1 MILKIFQQLIRHMP
15 YLNRE
20 QIIELIKKKRI
31 YSNKSIAKSQLQP
44 ASLDLTISDVCYRI
58 KASFIPNKIRIS
70 EIIKDLSLSRINLNK
85 NTLLEKNCIYLC
97 ELNEKLNL
105 PEDIMGKSNPKS
117 TTGRLDIF
125 TRVITENGKEYDFVN
140 YNYKGKLYLEI
151 IPQSFSIILK
161 KNTSLNQI
169 RFFQGTQI
177 ENKIKQINI
186 SVSIKKNQITAYKAK
201 KITSA
206 INLNKINFY
215 KSNKYWEEIVTKENY
230 FIIERDEFY
239 ILRSKESIIIK
250 NNQAAE
256 LEPFKDSFGNFR
268 VHYAGF
274 FDPGFGNNKLGT
286 PAVLELR
293 AYDTP
298 FIIRDGQL
306 VGQLNY
312 YNIEE
317 INKKTYGAKIKSNYF
332 NQNLKLAKQ
341 FR

>member
-1 MILKIFQQLIRHMP
+1 MP

-20 QIIELIKKKRI
+20 QILTLIKKKRI
-31 YSNKSIAKSQLQP
+31 YSNKPLTSNQLQP
-44 ASLDLTISDVCYRI
+44 ASLDLTLSDRCYRI
-58 KASFIPNKIRIS
+58 KSSFIPNDIKIS
-70 EIIKDLSLSRINLNK
+70 EVIKELSLFKINLNQ

-105 PEDIMGKSNPKS
+105 PNNIMGKSNPKS

-125 TRVITENGKEYDFVN
+125 TRVITENGKEYDHIN
-140 YNYKGKLYLEI
+140 YNYNGKLYLEI

-169 RFFQGTQI
+169 RFFQGSNI
-177 ENKIKQINI
+177 NDKIKQINI
-186 SVSIKKNQITAYKAK
+186 SVSIKRSQITAYKAK

-206 INLNKINFY
+206 IDLNKINFY
-215 KSNKYWEEIVTKENY
+215 KLERYWEKIIPEDNY

-239 ILRSKESIIIK
+239 ILRSKEKIIIK

-256 LEPFKDSFGNFR
+256 LEPYKDSFGNFR

-274 FDPGFGNNKLGT
+274 FDPGFGNNKSGT

-312 YNIEE
+312 YGIEE
-317 INKKTYGAKIKSNYF
+317 IKKKSYGINIKSNYF

-341 FR
+341 FK

>member
-1 MILKIFQQLIRHMP
+1 MP

-20 QIIELIKKKRI
+20 QILALIEKKHI
-31 YSNKSIAKSQLQP
+31 YSNKPLNKNQTQP
-44 ASLDLTISDVCYRI
+44 ASLDLTLSDKCHRI
-58 KASFIPNKIRIS
+58 KASFIPNNIKIS
-70 EIIKDLSLSRINLNK
+70 KVIKELSLSKIDLNQ

-105 PEDIMGKSNPKS
+105 PNNIMGKSNPKS

-125 TRVITENGKEYDFVN
+125 TRVITENGKEYDFIN
-140 YNYKGKLYLEI
+140 YKYKGKLYLEI
-151 IPQSFSIILK
+151 IPQSFSIIIK

-169 RFFQGTQI
+169 RFFQGSNI
-177 ENKIKQINI
+177 ENKFKQINI
-186 SVSIKKNQITAYKAK
+186 SVSIKKNQVTAYKAK

-206 INLNKINFY
+206 IDLNKINFY
-215 KSNKYWEEIVTKENY
+215 KVSKYWEEIIPEDNY

-239 ILRSKESIIIK
+239 ILRSKESIMIK

-274 FDPGFGNNKLGT
+274 FDPGFGNSKTGT

-312 YNIEE
+312 YE
-317 INKKTYGAKIKSNYF
+317 IDEIKKETYGLSIKSNYS

-341 FR
+341 FK

>member
-1 MILKIFQQLIRHMP
+1 MP

-20 QIIELIKKKRI
+20 QILTLIKKKVI
-31 YSNKSIAKSQLQP
+31 YSTKTLKNNQIQP
-44 ASLDLTISDVCYRI
+44 ASLDLTLSDKCYRI
-58 KASFIPNKIRIS
+58 KASFIPNNIKIS
-70 EIIKDLSLSRINLNK
+70 EVIKELSLTKINLNQ

-97 ELNEKLNL
+97 ELNEKLSL
-105 PEDIMGKSNPKS
+105 PNDIMGKSNPKS

-125 TRVITENGKEYDFVN
+125 TRVITENGKEYDYVN

-151 IPQSFSIILK
+151 IPQSFSIILR

-169 RFFQGTQI
+169 RFFKGSNFA
-177 ENKIKQINI
+177 NKIKQINL
-186 SVSIKKNQITAYKAK
+186 SVSINKNQVSAYKAK

-206 INLNKINFY
+206 IDLNKIKFY
-215 KSNKYWEEIVTKENY
+215 KSSKYWEKIIPEDNY

-239 ILRSKESIIIK
+239 ILRSKETIKIK

-274 FDPGFGNNKLGT
+274 FDPGFGNNKSGT

-298 FIIRDGQL
+298 FIIRNGQL

-312 YNIEE
+312 YNIDE
-317 INKKTYGAKIKSNYF
+317 IKKESYGIKIKSNYF

-341 FR
+341 FK

>member
-1 MILKIFQQLIRHMP
+1 MS

-20 QIIELIKKKRI
+20 QIKTLIKSGQI
-31 YSNKSIAKSQLQP
+31 YSNKSINKNQIQP
-44 ASLDLTISDVCYRI
+44 ASLDLTLSDKCYRI
-58 KASFIPNKIRIS
+58 KASFIPNNIKIS
-70 EIIKDLSLSRINLNK
+70 NVIKELSLSRVNLK
-85 NTLLEKNCIYLC
+85 INTLLEKNCIYLC
-97 ELNEKLNL
+97 ELNEKLKL
-105 PEDIMGKSNPKS
+105 PKDIMGKSNPKS

-125 TRVITENGKEYDFVN
+125 TRVITENGKEYDN
-140 YNYKGKLYLEI
+140 IKYNYKGKLYLEI
-151 IPQSFSIILK
+151 IPQSFSIIVK
-161 KNTSLNQI
+161 RNISLNQL
-169 RFFQGTQI
+169 RFFKGSN
-177 ENKIKQINI
+177 EKNRIKKINI
-186 SVSIKKNQITAYKAK
+186 SVAIKKNSISAYKAK

-206 INLNKINFY
+206 IDLNKINFY
-215 KSNKYWEEIVTKENY
+215 KSNKYWEKIIPKDNY

-239 ILRSKESIIIK
+239 ILRSKESIKIK

-256 LEPFKDSFGNFR
+256 LEPFNDSFGNFR

-274 FDPGFGNNKLGT
+274 FDPGFGNNRLGT

-312 YNIEE
+312 YQIDE
-317 INKKTYGAKIKSNYF
+317 IKNQSYGSKINSNYF

-341 FR
+341 FK

>member
-1 MILKIFQQLIRHMP
+1 MP

-20 QIIELIKKKRI
+20 QILALIKKKHI
-31 YSNKSIAKSQLQP
+31 GSSKSLIKNQLQP
-44 ASLDLTISDVCYRI
+44 ASLDLTLSDKCYRI
-58 KASFIPNKIRIS
+58 KASFIPNNIKISKVIR
-70 EIIKDLSLSRINLNK
+70 ELSLSKIDLNK

-105 PEDIMGKSNPKS
+105 PNNIMGKSNPKS

-125 TRVITENGKEYDFVN
+125 TRVITENGKEYDFIN
-140 YNYKGKLYLEI
+140 YKYKGKLYLEI
-151 IPQSFSIILK
+151 IPQSFSIIIK

-169 RFFQGTQI
+169 RFFQGSNI
-177 ENKIKQINI
+177 ENKFKQINI
-186 SVSIKKNQITAYKAK
+186 SVSIKKDQVTAYKAK

-206 INLNKINFY
+206 IDLNKINFY
-215 KSNKYWEEIVTKENY
+215 KVSKYWEEIIPEDNY

-239 ILRSKESIIIK
+239 ILRSKESIIVK

-274 FDPGFGNNKLGT
+274 FDPGFGNSKTGT

-312 YNIEE
+312 YE
-317 INKKTYGAKIKSNYF
+317 IDEIKKETYGFSIKSNYY

-341 FR
+341 FK

>member
-1 MILKIFQQLIRHMP
+1 MP
-15 YLNRE
+15 YLNRD
-20 QIIELIKKKRI
+20 QILDLVNKKHI
-31 YSNKSIAKSQLQP
+31 YSDKLINKNQVQP
-44 ASLDLTISDVCYRI
+44 ASLDLTLSSKCFRI
-58 KASFIPNKIRIS
+58 KASFIPNNIS
-70 EIIKDLSLSRINLNK
+70 ISKVIKELSLTKIDLNQ
-85 NTLLEKNCIYLC
+85 NTFLEKNSIYLC

-105 PEDIMGKSNPKS
+105 PKDVMGKSNPKS

-125 TRVITENGKEYDFVN
+125 TRVITENGREYDLIN
-140 YNYKGKLYLEI
+140 YNYRGKLYLEI
-151 IPQSFSIILK
+151 IPQSFSIIIK

-169 RFFQGTQI
+169 RFFQGSNFMSK
-177 ENKIKQINI
+177 NKKINI
-186 SVSIKKNQITAYKAK
+186 SVFIKKNQVTAYKAK

-206 INLNKINFY
+206 VDLNKINFY
-215 KSNKYWEEIVTKENY
+215 KSSKYWEEIIPEDDY
-230 FIIERDEFY
+230 FIIERGEFY
-239 ILRSKESIIIK
+239 ILRSKELIVIK

-274 FDPGFGNNKLGT
+274 FDPGFGNNRTGT

-312 YNIEE
+312 YE
-317 INKKTYGAKIKSNYF
+317 IDKIKNRSYGVNINSNYF

-341 FR
+341 FK

>member
-1 MILKIFQQLIRHMP
+1 MS

-20 QIIELIKKKRI
+20 QIKTLIKSGQI
-31 YSNKSIAKSQLQP
+31 YSNKSINKNQIQP
-44 ASLDLTISDVCYRI
+44 ASLDLTLSDKCYRI
-58 KASFIPNKIRIS
+58 KASFIPNNIKIS
-70 EIIKDLSLSRINLNK
+70 NVIKELSLSRVNLNI
-85 NTLLEKNCIYLC
+85 NALLEKNCIYLC
-97 ELNEKLNL
+97 ELNEKLKL
-105 PEDIMGKSNPKS
+105 PKDIMGKSNPKS

-125 TRVITENGKEYDFVN
+125 TRVITENGKEYDN
-140 YNYKGKLYLEI
+140 IKYNYKGKLYLEI
-151 IPQSFSIILK
+151 IPQSFSIIVK
-161 KNTSLNQI
+161 RNISLNQL
-169 RFFQGTQI
+169 RFFKGAN
-177 ENKIKQINI
+177 EKNRIKKINI
-186 SVSIKKNQITAYKAK
+186 SVAIQKNSISAYKAK

-206 INLNKINFY
+206 IDLNKINFY
-215 KSNKYWEEIVTKENY
+215 KSNNYWDKIIPKDNY

-239 ILRSKESIIIK
+239 ILRSKESIKIK

-274 FDPGFGNNKLGT
+274 FDPGFGNNRLGT

-312 YNIEE
+312 YQIDE
-317 INKKTYGAKIKSNYF
+317 IKNQSYGSKINSNYF

-341 FR
+341 FK

>member
-1 MILKIFQQLIRHMP
+1 MP

-20 QIIELIKKKRI
+20 QILALINEKQI
-31 YSNKSIAKSQLQP
+31 NSNRSINSSQIQP
-44 ASLDLTISDVCYRI
+44 ASLDLTLSDKCYRI
-58 KASFIPNKIRIS
+58 KASFIPNNLKIS
-70 EIIKDLSLSRINLNK
+70 EVIKELSLTKIDLNK

-97 ELNEKLNL
+97 ELNERLNL
-105 PEDIMGKSNPKS
+105 PNNIMGKSNPKS

-125 TRVITENGKEYDFVN
+125 TRIITEKGKEYDNVN

-169 RFFQGTQI
+169 RFFKGSNI
-177 ENKIKQINI
+177 EEKTKQINI
-186 SVSIKKNQITAYKAK
+186 SVSIKRNQITAYKAK

-206 INLNKINFY
+206 IDLNKINFY
-215 KSNKYWEEIVTKENY
+215 KSKKYWEEIIPEDNY

-239 ILRSKESIIIK
+239 ILRSKEAIRIK

-312 YNIEE
+312 YNIDK
-317 INKKTYGAKIKSNYF
+317 IKKESYGKSIKSNYF

-341 FR
+341 FK

>member
-1 MILKIFQQLIRHMP
+1 MP

-20 QIIELIKKKRI
+20 QILALIKNKEV
-31 YSNKSIAKSQLQP
+31 YSNRSSINDQIQP
-44 ASLDLTISDVCYRI
+44 ASLDLTLSDECYRI
-58 KASFIPNKIRIS
+58 KASFLPNNTKIS
-70 EIIKDLSLSRINLNK
+70 DLIKELALTKINLSQSS
-85 NTLLEKNCIYLC
+85 LLEKNCIYLC
-97 ELNEKLNL
+97 ALNEKLRL
-105 PEDIMGKSNPKS
+105 PLNIMGKSNPKS

-125 TRVITENGKEYDFVN
+125 TRVITENGKEYDHVN
-140 YNYKGKLYLEI
+140 YNYRGKLYLEI

-169 RFFQGTQI
+169 RFFQGSNR
-177 ENKIKQINI
+177 EHKIKQFNI

-206 INLNKINFY
+206 IDLNKINFY
-215 KSNKYWEEIVTKENY
+215 ETKKYWEEIIPEDNF

-239 ILRSKESIIIK
+239 ILRSKESIIVK

-274 FDPGFGNNKLGT
+274 FDPGFGNNKIGT

-298 FIIRDGQL
+298 FLIRDGQL

-312 YNIEE
+312 YE
-317 INKKTYGAKIKSNYF
+317 IGEMKKNTYGIKIKSNYH

-341 FR
+341 FK

>member
-1 MILKIFQQLIRHMP
+1 MP
-15 YLNRE
+15 YLNRDK
-20 QIIELIKKKRI
+20 INILIKNKNI
-31 YSNKSIAKSQLQP
+31 YSSKYLNKNLIQP
-44 ASLDLTISDVCYRI
+44 ASLDLTLSEKCYRI
-58 KASFIPNKIRIS
+58 KASFIPNNIKIS
-70 EIIKDLSLSRINLNK
+70 KVIKELSLSKIDLNQNK
-85 NTLLEKNCIYLC
+85 LLEKNCIYLC

-105 PEDIMGKSNPKS
+105 PHDIMGKSNPKS

-125 TRVITENGKEYDFVN
+125 TRVITENGQEYDYVN

-151 IPQSFSIILK
+151 IPQSFSIIIKRDL
-161 KNTSLNQI
+161 SLNQI
-169 RFFQGTQI
+169 RFFQGSNI
-177 ENKIKQINI
+177 DDKINQINI
-186 SVSIKKNQITAYKAK
+186 SVSIKRNCITAYKAK

-206 INLNKINFY
+206 IDLNKIHFY
-215 KSNKYWEEIVTKENY
+215 ESEKYWEKIIPKDNY
-230 FIIERDEFY
+230 FIIEKDEFY
-239 ILRSKESIIIK
+239 ILRSKETIVVK

-274 FDPGFGNNKLGT
+274 FDPGFGNNNLGT

-312 YNIEE
+312 YQIDEVKNDS
-317 INKKTYGAKIKSNYF
+317 YGIKIKSNYY

-341 FR
+341 FK

>member
-1 MILKIFQQLIRHMP
+1 MP

-20 QIIELIKKKRI
+20 QIITLIKEKKI
-31 YSNKSIAKSQLQP
+31 YSNSASIIDQIQP
-44 ASLDLTISDVCYRI
+44 ASLDLTLSDKCYRI
-58 KASFIPNKIRIS
+58 KASFLPNNIKIS
-70 EIIKDLSLSRINLNK
+70 KVIKELTLSKIDLNQNS
-85 NTLLEKNCIYLC
+85 LLEKNCIYLC
-97 ELNEKLNL
+97 ELNEKLRL
-105 PEDIMGKSNPKS
+105 PFNIMGKSNPKS

-140 YNYKGKLYLEI
+140 YNYRGKLFLEI
-151 IPQSFSIILK
+151 IPQSFSIIVK

-169 RFFQGTQI
+169 RFFQGSNK
-177 ENKIKQINI
+177 EYKIKKFNI
-186 SVSIKKNQITAYKAK
+186 SVSIKRNQISAYKAK

-206 INLNKINFY
+206 IDLNKTNFY
-215 KSNKYWEEIVTKENY
+215 KSNKYWEEIIPEDNY
-230 FIIERDEFY
+230 FIIEKDEFY
-239 ILRSKESIIIK
+239 ILRSKESIKVK

-312 YNIEE
+312 YEIDNI
-317 INKKTYGAKIKSNYF
+317 KKNAYGIKIRSNYF

-341 FR
+341 FI

>member
-1 MILKIFQQLIRHMP
+1 MP

-20 QIIELIKKKRI
+20 QIIKLIKNNNI
-31 YSNKSIAKSQLQP
+31 YSNKSLSKKQIQP
-44 ASLDLTISDVCYRI
+44 ASLDLTLSNRCFRI
-58 KASFIPNKIRIS
+58 KASFIPNDRKISKVIR
-70 EIIKDLSLSRINLNK
+70 ELSLKKIDLNQ

-97 ELNEKLNL
+97 ELNEKLRL
-105 PEDIMGKSNPKS
+105 PDDIMGKSNPKS

-125 TRVITENGKEYDFVN
+125 TRVITENGKEYDFVD
-140 YNYKGKLYLEI
+140 YNYSGKLYLEI

-161 KNTSLNQI
+161 KNISLNQI
-169 RFFQGTQI
+169 RFLKGKNEELNT
-177 ENKIKQINI
+177 KQINI

-206 INLNKINFY
+206 INLNKVNFY
-215 KSNKYWEEIVTKENY
+215 NSDRYWEKIVPKDNY
-230 FIIERDEFY
+230 FIVEKDEFY
-239 ILRSKESIIIK
+239 ILRSKESIVIK

-274 FDPGFGNNKLGT
+274 FDPGFGNNKSGT

-306 VGQLNY
+306 VGLLKY
-312 YNIEE
+312 YE
-317 INKKTYGAKIKSNYF
+317 IDEIKKETYGLKIKSNYF
-332 NQNLKLAKQ
+332 KQNLKLAKQ
-341 FR
+341 FK

>member
-1 MILKIFQQLIRHMP
+1 MP
-15 YLNRE
+15 YLNRD
-20 QIIELIKKKRI
+20 QIITLIKNKNI
-31 YSNKSIAKSQLQP
+31 YSNRSITNKQLQP
-44 ASLDLTISDVCYRI
+44 ASLDLTLSNVCYRI
-58 KASFIPNKIRIS
+58 KASFIPNDIKIS
-70 EIIKDLSLSRINLNK
+70 KVIKELALTKIYLNR

-97 ELNEKLNL
+97 ELNEKLRL
-105 PEDIMGKSNPKS
+105 PIDIMGKSNPKS

-125 TRVITENGKEYDFVN
+125 TRVITENGTEYDFVN
-140 YNYKGKLYLEI
+140 YKYKGKLYLEI

-161 KNTSLNQI
+161 KDTSLNQI
-169 RFFQGTQI
+169 RFFKGSNI

-186 SVSIKKNQITAYKAK
+186 SVSIKKKQITAYKAK

-215 KSNKYWEEIVTKENY
+215 NSDKYWEKIIPKDNY
-230 FIIERDEFY
+230 FIIEKDEFY
-239 ILRSKESIIIK
+239 ILRSKESIIVK

-274 FDPGFGNNKLGT
+274 FDPGFGNIKLGI

-306 VGQLNY
+306 VGQLNFY
-312 YNIEE
+312 E
-317 INKKTYGAKIKSNYF
+317 IDEIKKLSYGIKIKSNYY
-332 NQNLKLAKQ
+332 NQDLKLAKQ
-341 FR
+341 FK

>member
-1 MILKIFQQLIRHMP
+1 MP
-15 YLNRE
+15 YLNRD
-20 QIIELIKKKRI
+20 QILSLIKKNNIISK
-31 YSNKSIAKSQLQP
+31 KSLINHQIQP
-44 ASLDLTISDVCYRI
+44 ASFDLTLSEKCYRI
-58 KASFIPNKIRIS
+58 KASFIPNNIKIS
-70 EIIKDLSLSRINLNK
+70 KVIKELSLTTINLNQ
-85 NTLLEKNCIYLC
+85 NVLLEKNCIYLC
-97 ELNEKLNL
+97 ELNEQLNL
-105 PEDIMGKSNPKS
+105 PDNIMGKSNPKS

-125 TRVITENGKEYDFVN
+125 TRIITEKGREYDYVN

-169 RFFQGTQI
+169 RFYKGSNI
-177 ENKIKQINI
+177 EKKIKKINI

-206 INLNKINFY
+206 IDVNKIAFY
-215 KSNKYWEEIVTKENY
+215 KSDKYWEKIIPEDNY

-239 ILRSKESIIIK
+239 ILRSKESIKIK
-250 NNQAAE
+250 NDQAAE

-274 FDPGFGNNKLGT
+274 FDPGFGNNRLGT

-312 YNIEE
+312 YE
-317 INKKTYGAKIKSNYF
+317 IDEVKSESYGSAIKSNYF

-341 FR
+341 FK

>member
-1 MILKIFQQLIRHMP
+1 MP
-15 YLNRE
+15 YLNRK
-20 QIIELIKKKRI
+20 QILGLIKKKQI
-31 YSNKSIAKSQLQP
+31 YSDNSLINSQIQP
-44 ASLDLTISDVCYRI
+44 ASLDLTLSAKCYRI
-58 KASFIPNKIRIS
+58 KASFIPNKIKIS
-70 EIIKDLSLSRINLNK
+70 KVIKELSLTYIDLNQNK
-85 NTLLEKNCIYLC
+85 LLEKNCIYLC
-97 ELNEKLNL
+97 ELNERLNL
-105 PEDIMGKSNPKS
+105 PNDIMGKSNPKS

-125 TRVITENGKEYDFVN
+125 TRIITENGKEYDFVDYN
-140 YNYKGKLYLEI
+140 YNGKLYLEI
-151 IPQSFSIILK
+151 IPQSFSIIIK
-161 KNTSLNQI
+161 KNISLNQI
-169 RFFQGTQI
+169 RFFQGSNI
-177 ENKIKQINI
+177 EEKIKQIKI
-186 SVSIKKNQITAYKAK
+186 SVSIKRNQITAYKAK

-206 INLNKINFY
+206 IDMNKINFY
-215 KSNKYWEEIVTKENY
+215 KSDKYWDKIIPEDKY

-239 ILRSKESIIIK
+239 ILRSKETIIVK

-274 FDPGFGNNKLGT
+274 FDPGFGNNKSGT

-312 YNIEE
+312 YNIDE
-317 INKKTYGAKIKSNYF
+317 IKKESYGRSIKSNYF

-341 FR
+341 FK

>member
-1 MILKIFQQLIRHMP
+1 MS

-20 QIIELIKKKRI
+20 QIKTLIKSGQI
-31 YSNKSIAKSQLQP
+31 YSNKSINKNQIQP
-44 ASLDLTISDVCYRI
+44 ASLDLTLSDKCYRI
-58 KASFIPNKIRIS
+58 KASFIPNNIKIS
-70 EIIKDLSLSRINLNK
+70 NVIKELSLSRVNLNI

-97 ELNEKLNL
+97 ELNEKLKL
-105 PEDIMGKSNPKS
+105 PKDIMGKSNPKS

-125 TRVITENGKEYDFVN
+125 TRVITENGKEYDN
-140 YNYKGKLYLEI
+140 IKYNYKGKLYLEI
-151 IPQSFSIILK
+151 IPQSFSIIVK
-161 KNTSLNQI
+161 RNISLNQL
-169 RFFQGTQI
+169 RFFKGAN
-177 ENKIKQINI
+177 EKNRIKKINI
-186 SVSIKKNQITAYKAK
+186 SVAIQKNSISAYKAK

-206 INLNKINFY
+206 IDLNKINFY
-215 KSNKYWEEIVTKENY
+215 KSNKYWEKIIPKDNY

-239 ILRSKESIIIK
+239 ILRSKESIKIK

-274 FDPGFGNNKLGT
+274 FDPGFGNNRLGT

-312 YNIEE
+312 YQIDE
-317 INKKTYGAKIKSNYF
+317 IKNQSYGSKINSNYF

-341 FR
+341 FK

>member
-1 MILKIFQQLIRHMP
+1 MP
-15 YLNRE
+15 YLNRD
-20 QIIELIKKKRI
+20 QILSLIKKNNIISK
-31 YSNKSIAKSQLQP
+31 KSLINHQIQP
-44 ASLDLTISDVCYRI
+44 ASFDLTLSEKCYRI
-58 KASFIPNKIRIS
+58 KASFIPNNIKIS
-70 EIIKDLSLSRINLNK
+70 KVIKELSLTTINLNQ
-85 NTLLEKNCIYLC
+85 NVLLEKNCIYLC
-97 ELNEKLNL
+97 ELNEQLNL
-105 PEDIMGKSNPKS
+105 PDNIMGKSNPKS

-125 TRVITENGKEYDFVN
+125 TRIITEKGREYDYVN

-161 KNTSLNQI
+161 KNTSLNQM
-169 RFFQGTQI
+169 RFYRGSNI
-177 ENKIKQINI
+177 EKKIKKINI

-206 INLNKINFY
+206 IDVNKIAFY
-215 KSNKYWEEIVTKENY
+215 KSDKYWEKIIPEDNY

-239 ILRSKESIIIK
+239 ILRSKESIKIK
-250 NNQAAE
+250 NDQAAE

-274 FDPGFGNNKLGT
+274 FDPGFGNNRLGT

-312 YNIEE
+312 YE
-317 INKKTYGAKIKSNYF
+317 IDEVKSESYGSAIKSNYF

-341 FR
+341 FK

>member
-1 MILKIFQQLIRHMP
+1 MP

-20 QIIELIKKKRI
+20 QILELIKKKQI
-31 YSNKSIAKSQLQP
+31 YSDKINISNQIQP
-44 ASLDLTISDVCYRI
+44 ASLDLTLSKKCYRI
-58 KASFIPNKIRIS
+58 KASFIPNNKKIS
-70 EIIKDLSLSRINLNK
+70 EVIKELSLTKIDLSQ

-97 ELNEKLNL
+97 ELNEKLSL
-105 PEDIMGKSNPKS
+105 PKDIMGKSNPKS

-125 TRVITENGKEYDFVN
+125 TRIITENGKEYDYVN

-151 IPQSFSIILK
+151 IPQSFSIVIK
-161 KNTSLNQI
+161 KNLSLNQI
-169 RFFQGTQI
+169 RFFRGPYV
-177 ENKIKQINI
+177 ENKIRQINL
-186 SVSIKKNQITAYKAK
+186 SVSIKKNQISAYKAK

-206 INLNKINFY
+206 IDLNKIKFY
-215 KSNKYWEEIVTKENY
+215 KSDKYWEKVIPQDNY

-239 ILRSKESIIIK
+239 ILRSKEAIHIK

-274 FDPGFGNNKLGT
+274 FDPGFGNNKSGT

-312 YNIEE
+312 YE
-317 INKKTYGAKIKSNYF
+317 IDEIKKDSYGINIKSNYF

-341 FR
+341 FK

>member
-1 MILKIFQQLIRHMP
+1 MP
-15 YLNRE
+15 YLNRD
-20 QIIELIKKKRI
+20 QILALIDKRRI
-31 YSNKSIAKSQLQP
+31 YSNNSSFNNQIQP
-44 ASLDLTISDVCYRI
+44 ASLDLTLSDKCYRI
-58 KASFIPNKIRIS
+58 KASFIPNNIKIS
-70 EIIKDLSLSRINLNK
+70 KVIKELSLTKIDLNK

-105 PEDIMGKSNPKS
+105 PNDIMGKSNPKS

-125 TRVITENGKEYDFVN
+125 TRVITENGTEYDFIN
-140 YNYKGKLYLEI
+140 YNYRGKLYLEI

-161 KNTSLNQI
+161 KGSSLNQI
-169 RFFQGTQI
+169 RFFQGSHI
-177 ENKIKQINI
+177 EKKLKAINITVSIDKNKI
-186 SVSIKKNQITAYKAK
+186 SAYKAK

-206 INLNKINFY
+206 IDINKIKFY
-215 KSNKYWEEIVTKENY
+215 KSEKYWDEIIPKSNY
-230 FIIERDEFY
+230 FVIEKDEFY
-239 ILRSKESIIIK
+239 ILKSKETILVK

-274 FDPGFGNNKLGT
+274 FDPGFGNNKYGT

-312 YNIEE
+312 YEIEE
-317 INKKTYGAKIKSNYF
+317 IKKESYGIKINSNYF

-341 FR
+341 FK

>member
-1 MILKIFQQLIRHMP
+1 MP

-20 QIIELIKKKRI
+20 QILELIK
-31 YSNKSIAKSQLQP
+31 NKSIYSDNSFKKNQIQP
-44 ASLDLTISDVCYRI
+44 ASLDLTLSDKCYRI
-58 KASFIPNKIRIS
+58 KASFIPNKIKIS
-70 EIIKDLSLSRINLNK
+70 NVIKELSLTKIDLNQ

-105 PEDIMGKSNPKS
+105 PYDTMGKSNPKS

-125 TRVITENGKEYDFVN
+125 TRVITENGKEYDYIN
-140 YNYKGKLYLEI
+140 YNYKGKLFLEI
-151 IPQSFSIILK
+151 IPQSFSIILR

-169 RFFQGTQI
+169 RFFKGSNI
-177 ENKIKQINI
+177 ENKVKQINI
-186 SVSIKKNQITAYKAK
+186 SVSIKRNQITAYKAK

-206 INLNKINFY
+206 IDLNKINFY
-215 KSNKYWEEIVTKENY
+215 KLESYWEKITTKANY

-250 NNQAAE
+250 NDQAAE

-312 YNIEE
+312 YIIDK
-317 INKKTYGAKIKSNYF
+317 INKESYGAKIKSNYF

-341 FR
+341 FKQ

>member
-1 MILKIFQQLIRHMP
+1 MP

-20 QIIELIKKKRI
+20 QILALIKNKEV
-31 YSNKSIAKSQLQP
+31 YSNRSSINDQIQP
-44 ASLDLTISDVCYRI
+44 ASLDLTLSDECYRI
-58 KASFIPNKIRIS
+58 KASFLPNNTKITDL
-70 EIIKDLSLSRINLNK
+70 IKELALTKINLSQSS
-85 NTLLEKNCIYLC
+85 LLEKNCIYLC
-97 ELNEKLNL
+97 ALNEKLRL
-105 PEDIMGKSNPKS
+105 PLNIMGKSNPKS

-125 TRVITENGKEYDFVN
+125 TRVITENGKEYDHVN
-140 YNYKGKLYLEI
+140 YNYRGKLYLEI

-169 RFFQGTQI
+169 RFFQGSNR
-177 ENKIKQINI
+177 EHKIKQFNI

-206 INLNKINFY
+206 IDLNKINFY
-215 KSNKYWEEIVTKENY
+215 ETKKYWEEIIPEDNF

-239 ILRSKESIIIK
+239 ILRSKESIIVK

-274 FDPGFGNNKLGT
+274 FDPGFGNNKIGT

-312 YNIEE
+312 YDIDE
-317 INKKTYGAKIKSNYF
+317 IKKNTYGIKIKSNYY

-341 FR
+341 FK

>member
-1 MILKIFQQLIRHMP
+1 MP

-20 QIIELIKKKRI
+20 QILTLIKKKVI
-31 YSNKSIAKSQLQP
+31 YSTKTLKNNQIQP
-44 ASLDLTISDVCYRI
+44 ASLDLTLSDKCYRI
-58 KASFIPNKIRIS
+58 KASFIPNNLKIS
-70 EIIKDLSLSRINLNK
+70 EVIKELSLTKINLNQ

-97 ELNEKLNL
+97 ELNEKLSL
-105 PEDIMGKSNPKS
+105 PNDIMGKSNPKS

-125 TRVITENGKEYDFVN
+125 TRVITENGKEYDYVN

-151 IPQSFSIILK
+151 IPQSFSIILR

-169 RFFQGTQI
+169 RFFKGSNFA
-177 ENKIKQINI
+177 NKIKQINL
-186 SVSIKKNQITAYKAK
+186 SVSINKNQVSAYKAK

-206 INLNKINFY
+206 IDLNKIKFY
-215 KSNKYWEEIVTKENY
+215 KSSKYWEKIIPEDNY

-239 ILRSKESIIIK
+239 ILRSKEKIKIK

-298 FIIRDGQL
+298 FIIRDSQL

-312 YNIEE
+312 FDIDEV
-317 INKKTYGAKIKSNYF
+317 KKKSYGTKIKSNYF

-341 FR
+341 FK